1 MRVLLIVH
9 GLPPSGSGGTETY
22 TANLA
27 QALSRQPH
35 VEVTVLAREGDPLRP
50 ELSTRIERRG
60 SVFVHLVNNTFQTC
74 ERFEETYRHPAL
86 HDAVTPLIDDLA
98 PDVVH
103 VQHLTGLSTGLVDE
117 IASRGIPIVT
127 TLNDYWWICHRG
139 QLMDDAGRHCDG
151 PGHDGCRSC
160 IPAAVLAPAGVWRA
174 GHRLRDLHV
183 PGVQTAV
190 AMAGRGLA
198 LSRGANGRQA
208 ASRDRSA
215 HMLETLGR
223 MSLCLAPSR
232 TLMQR
237 YQRFGIPA
245 ARLQLIDQGIDVSA
259 IESVKRVPRAAP
271 MRLGFVGSLSPSKAP
286 HVLLDAA
293 MMLPRGTV
301 SVDLIGAPAPYHGD
315 LAYADAL
322 SARVG
327 MEAIR
332 RVGPVPHERI
342 GERLSDLDVVVVPS
356 IWIENAPFVIRE
368 AFAARVPVIASDLG
382 GMAEMVRDGIDGL
395 LFPPGHV
402 TALAAHLEALLND
415 PARLEAL
422 RAGIRHVM
430 TVDEDAAQLAQIYL
444 ALVRR
449 PRRTHPRSQ
458 GLQSKGIT
466 RRVTTWAVVLNH
478 RTPEDTWL
486 AVRSLQTCDDPPDR
500 VLVVDNGPNGESEE
514 RLQKALTDVEIIASG
529 SNLGFSGG
537 CNVGIARALESGA
550 ARILLLNSDAVLAPT
565 ALRLLAGSLDKDPGI
580 GIAGPVILSR
590 AEPDMIASAGM
601 TFIPQTGR
609 MRHRAAGRRLAA
621 LGAGPVHRVDAVSG
635 CAMLVRREVFE
646 RAGLFDEACFYSFE
660 DLDLC
665 LRAAGHGFAT
675 VCVTDARVYHEGG
688 RSIGPRSTRRVYY
701 GVRNHLR
708 VAQRIA
714 PLGGLGRAVRGAAIV
729 GLSTAYVLSSRD
741 VGVAGGLLAISRG
754 VCDHLR
760 GRYGP

>member
-1 MRVLLIVH
+1 MRVLVIVH
-9 GLPPSGSGGTETY
+9 GLPPWGSGGTEAY

-50 ELSTRIERRG
+50 ELSTRIEQRG
-60 SVFVHLVNNTFQTC
+60 SVSVHLVNNTFQTC
-74 ERFEETYRHPAL
+74 ERFEETYRHRAL
-86 HDAVTPLIDDLA
+86 QAAVTPLIDNLA

-103 VQHLTGLSTGLVDE
+103 VQHLTGLSTGLVEE
-117 IASRGIPIVT
+117 IASRGVPIVT

-139 QLMDDAGRHCDG
+139 QLMDDTGRRCDG
-151 PGHDGCRSC
+151 PGHLGCRSC
-160 IPAAVLAPAGVWRA
+160 IPAAVLAPAGAWRT
-174 GHRLRDLHV
+174 GRRLRDLQV
-183 PGVQTAV
+183 PGVRTAV
-190 AMAGRGLA
+190 AVAERGLA
-198 LSRGANGRQA
+198 LSSGASGRQA

-215 HMLETLGR
+215 HMFETLGR

-232 TLMQR
+232 TLMRR

-245 ARLQLIDQGIDVSA
+245 GRLQLIDQGIDVSA
-259 IESVKRVPRAAP
+259 IESVKKIPRTGP
-271 MRLGFVGSLSPSKAP
+271 MRLGFIGSLIPSKAP

-293 MMLPRGTV
+293 MMLPRGAV
-301 SVDLIGAPAPYHGD
+301 SVDLIGAPAPYHGHV
-315 LAYADAL
+315 AYTETL
-322 SARVG
+322 SARLG

-332 RVGPVPHERI
+332 RVGPVPNERI
-342 GERLSDLDVVVVPS
+342 GERLADLDVVVVPS

-368 AFAARVPVIASDLG
+368 AFAARVVVIASDLG

-395 LFPPGHV
+395 LFPPGDA
-402 TALAAHLEALLND
+402 TTLAAHLQALLND
-415 PARLEAL
+415 PARLETL
-422 RAGIRHVM
+422 RAGIRQVM

-449 PRRTHPRSQ
+449 PGRTYSRSQ
-458 GLQSKGIT
+458 DLQGKPMTPRG
-466 RRVTTWAVVLNH
+466 TTCAVVLNH

-486 AVRSLQTCDDPPDR
+486 AVRSLQTCDAPPDR
-500 VLVVDNGPNGESEE
+500 VLVVDNGSSDGSEE
-514 RLQKALTDVEIIASG
+514 RLRNTLTDVEIIATG

-537 CNVGIARALESGA
+537 CNAGIARALESGA

-565 ALRLLAGSLDKDPGI
+565 ALRRLAGPLDKDPSI

-601 TFIPQTGR
+601 TFSPRTGR

-621 LGAGPVHRVDAVSG
+621 LSPAPVCRVDAVSG
-635 CAMLVRREVFE
+635 CAMLARREVFE

-665 LRAAGHGFAT
+665 LRAGRHGFET
-675 VCVTDARVYHEGG
+675 VCVSDAVAYHEGG
-688 RSIGPRSTRRVYY
+688 RSIGPRSPRRVYY

-714 PLGGLGRAVRGAAIV
+714 PLGGFGRAARGAAIV

-754 VCDHLR
+754 VRDHLR
-760 GRYGP
+760 GRYGA